1 MCNFH
6 QIAIVTRYIT
16 KKPRLEANKDLRKLS
31 LLLTETDKETFSYY
45 LNQWYIQY
53 TDFIKEK
60 AIDEN

>member
-6 QIAIVTRYIT
+6 QVQIITRYVT
-16 KKPRLEANKDLRKLS
+16 KKPRLQANKDLREIA
-31 LLLTETDKETFSYY
+31 LLLVRTDKETFNYY

-53 TDFIKEK
+53 SDFIKEK

>member
-6 QIAIVTRYIT
+6 QVQIITRYIT
-16 KKPRLEANKDLRKLS
+16 KKPRLEANKDLREIA
-31 LLLTETDKETFSYY
+31 LLLVRTDKETFNYC

-53 TDFIKEK
+53 SDFIKEK

>member
-6 QIAIVTRYIT
+6 QVQIITRYIT
-16 KKPRLEANKDLRKLS
+16 KKPRLEANKDLREIA
-31 LLLTETDKETFSYY
+31 LLLVRTDKETFNYY

-53 TDFIKEK
+53 SDFIKEK